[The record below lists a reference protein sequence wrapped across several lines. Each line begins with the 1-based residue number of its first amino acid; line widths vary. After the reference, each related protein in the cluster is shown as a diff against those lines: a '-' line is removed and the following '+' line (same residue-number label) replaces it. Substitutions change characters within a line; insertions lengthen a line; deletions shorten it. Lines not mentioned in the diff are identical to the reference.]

1 MLLLPEIDYFAE
13 TAPNVQ
19 IADALQRQVR
29 EGRRKPGDRLPSIA
43 AIVQETGVN
52 RQTAAKALR
61 LLGSRGYA
69 RVSSGRGW
77 YVPERLP
84 RPGHGEGT

>member
-1 MLLLPEIDYFAE
+1 MALPLPEIDYFSE

-19 IADALQRQVR
+19 IADALQQQIR
-29 EGRRKPGDRLPSIA
+29 EGHREPGSRLPSITD
-43 AIVQETGVN
+43 IVQETGVH

-61 LLGSRGYA
+61 LLGGRGYA

-84 RPGHGEGT
+84 RQ